1 MRPLL
6 AGLLVLFCVETS
18 AAKTH
23 VTFRVHA
30 QANEQDGEPFSMQV
44 PSQSLRRSVTIEKMA
59 SISEREVQA
68 FYPYRSATGSLG
80 ALVQLDDHGRL
91 WLDTL
96 SIEHRGSLLFIFV
109 NGRNV
114 AELQVDRRV
123 SDGKIYIAAGLT
135 DADVAAMAKD
145 WKLIG
150 AKR

>member
-1 MRPLL
+1 MRLLL
-6 AGLLVLFCVETS
+6 AGLLVLFCAEVC
-18 AAKTH
+18 AAKGH

-30 QANEQDGEPFSMQV
+30 QANAQDGEPFSMQV
-44 PSQSLRRSVTIEKMA
+44 PSESLRRAVTIEKMA
-59 SISEREVQA
+59 SISEREVLA

-91 WLDTL
+91 WLDTM

-109 NGRNV
+109 NGRKV

-123 SDGKIYIAAGLT
+123 SDGKIYIESGLSE
-135 DADVAAMAKD
+135 ADVAAMAKD

-150 AKR
+150 GKR

>member
-109 NGRNV
+109 NGRN
-114 AELQVDRRV
+114 AR
-123 SDGKIYIAAGLT
+123 YIFCICTKNNKDQSWEANNEAWILT
-135 DADVAAMAKD
+135 R
-145 WKLIG
+145 KLS
-150 AKR
+150 KMLWERFE